1 MNCESP
7 PPIATIKLA
16 TCPKCGY
23 RLEGLPA
30 AYRCP
35 ECGYAYDEQTF
46 VLTGITR
53 GMKNLTVGRTV
64 LWILVAVCALFGP
77 SCVSV
82 FAFSGHPQVAAV
94 MMGMGAA
101 WLGLVVY
108 LLVTG
113 KKEKKGM
120 ERFLFSAG
128 GYGQCTSFVDAA
140 EDVIQLTPW
149 TGGLA
154 VRLKRN
160 SARWHRLRIGLPA
173 DRGEHLTA
181 VVFDAVVQ
189 CDPAQASWIAQMLG
203 ERIAGARRGA
213 DTGDE
218 ASPIGQDDPPQTA

>member
-1 MNCESP
+1 MNSKSP
-7 PPIATIKLA
+7 PTIATVKLS

-53 GMKNLTVGRTV
+53 GMRSVTLGRTV
-64 LWILVAVCALFGP
+64 LWILVAVSALFGP
-77 SCVSV
+77 QCAV
-82 FAFSGHPQVAAV
+82 FAAFSGNNHVRAALV
-94 MMGMGAA
+94 GMGAA

-108 LLVTG
+108 LFVSG
-113 KKEKKGM
+113 KKERKGM
-120 ERFLFSAG
+120 EKFLFSAG
-128 GYGQCTSFVDAA
+128 GYGQCASFVDAT

-149 TGGLA
+149 TGGLGI
-154 VRLKRN
+154 VLNRN
-160 SARWHRLRIGLPA
+160 SARWQRLRIGLLTHR
-173 DRGEHLTA
+173 RGHLGK

-189 CDPAQASWIAQMLG
+189 CDEAQAIWIAHILG
-203 ERIAGARRGA
+203 ERIAASRRGT

-218 ASPIGQDDPPQTA
+218 ASPINQDDPPQSA